1 MQKKMKEMNEK
12 IAESD
17 PLGMYQVG
25 QQNTAL

>member
-12 IAESD
+12 FTESD
-17 PLGMYQVG
+17 PLDAYQAV